1 MGFFDDA
8 LNKAAPGGNLT
19 KPLVIAAGALLL
31 AKYLHGSDNSQAA
44 APAPAP
50 TPASVPQPDAGQG
63 GSAGG
68 GLGGGLLGGLGG
80 LLERFQQAGQGNVI
94 NSWIGHGDNAPIQ
107 PGTLGQVLGSQ
118 TISDLAQK
126 AGINEQDLL
135 NQLAQNLPNIINHLT
150 PNGRMPLAGEVEQQ

>member
-1 MGFFDDA
+1 MGFLDDA
-8 LNKAAPGGNLT
+8 LNKAVPGGNLT

-31 AKYLHGSDNSQAA
+31 AKYLHRNDDTQAA

-50 TPASVPQPDAGQG
+50 APNPVPTSVPQPGADQ
-63 GSAGG
+63 
-68 GLGGGLLGGLGG
+68 GGGLLGGLGG

-150 PNGRMPLAGEVEQQ
+150 PNGRLPTTSETGQ

>member
-8 LNKAAPGGNLT
+8 LNKAVPGGNLT

-31 AKYLHGSDNSQAA
+31 AKYLHGNNAA
-44 APAPAP
+44 PAEAPAPAAP
-50 TPASVPQPDAGQG
+50 NPSSAPQAG
-63 GSAGG
+63 AD
-68 GLGGGLLGGLGG
+68 LGGGLLGGLGG

-94 NSWIGHGDNAPIQ
+94 NSWVGSGENAPIQ

-150 PNGRMPLAGEVEQQ
+150 PNGRLPTAGETQQ

>member
-8 LNKAAPGGNLT
+8 LNKAAPGGNLA
-19 KPLVIAAGALLL
+19 KPLIIAAGALLL
-31 AKYLHGSDNSQAA
+31 AKYLHGNDG

-50 TPASVPQPDAGQG
+50 APAPASPPVPQP
-63 GSAGG
+63 SAADQ
-68 GLGGGLLGGLGG
+68 GGGLLGGLGG
-80 LLERFQQAGQGNVI
+80 LLERFQQAGHGNVI
-94 NSWIGHGDNAPIQ
+94 DSWIGNGQNAPIQ

-135 NQLAQNLPNIINHLT
+135 NQLAQNLPNIIHNLT
-150 PNGRMPLAGEVEQQ
+150 PNGRLPTPNEVGQ

>member
-1 MGFFDDA
+1 MGFFDNA
-8 LNKAAPGGNLT
+8 LNNAVPEGNLT

-31 AKYLHGSDNSQAA
+31 AKFLHGSSSDSQDA

-50 TPASVPQPDAGQG
+50 VPTPSATPAQAGADP
-63 GSAGG
+63 S
-68 GLGGGLLGGLGG
+68 GGLLGGLGG
-80 LLERFQQAGQGNVI
+80 LLEKFQQAGQGNVI
-94 NSWIGHGDNAPIQ
+94 NSWVGNGQNQPIQ

-135 NQLAQNLPNIINHLT
+135 NQLAQNLPNIIHALT
-150 PNGRMPLAGEVEQQ
+150 PNGRLPTAGEVGQ